1 MEPVPIVMYV
11 SSDEEEEEV
20 ACLEEKGRR
29 AIDLD
34 WIKEFLDMSDEETN
48 EVVVLDEVK
57 KPELKSKSLDVKK
70 VDDDDEEEE
79 EDDCVVLDGDP
90 ENRVTSVEGL
100 STGSDELVVVGEKG
114 QIACRDYPHPRHL
127 CVKFP
132 YSSAPH
138 EKHCDQCH
146 CYVCDSVAPCLKWGT
161 GHLGTDHC
169 HATDK
174 SETWRTL
181 RKNFMLGKTAPLLAS
196 STHGTL
202 SDVRTVQH
210 NHTLPLD
217 IMLLSPNSMLLNHTS
232 LSTATHPCSPV
243 NVIPQNQASRT
254 ITMHERSSLYSSLRN
269 HVSSPNA
276 IPECSTATNFTIP
289 SGTNNG
295 RCRVS
300 GSTLV
305 RNRYQSHS
313 VPQHGLGVRNHAIQR
328 VRGHGVSS
336 LGHQFLHS
344 HMMLN
349 RLGSVGVGSTLPMNH
364 SAHGASGFDN
374 HINPAQ
380 QYGRYHA
387 ATGFLNNRTCYG
399 QNDVCVPQ
407 NLLYPDPCSQP
418 NNLRSVSNYS
428 TAYET
433 QLCYLSNGSQN
444 FYANCVQGNNV
455 PSSNVASLSIN
466 RVLNEHQVGSQNE
479 NACGNVIHC
488 GTTRQYSCQQ
498 KHYDTSQIESALK
511 ADFSA
516 FDSSRMED
524 TSQSISHLQGSG
536 SMNIYSAK
544 ESGAQFTG
552 STCLGSVD
560 DIKQWLFDE
569 ENSVPVG
576 ADVALAFDSELNIPS
591 PDLSTF
597 DASTFL
603 YDFENSWDCPAQSL
617 V

>member
-146 CYVCDSVAPCLKWGT
+146 CYVCDSVAPCLKGT

-196 STHGTL
+196 STH
-202 SDVRTVQH
+202 
-210 NHTLPLD
+210 
-217 IMLLSPNSMLLNHTS
+217 
-232 LSTATHPCSPV
+232 V

-498 KHYDTSQIESALK
+498 KHYDT
-511 ADFSA
+511 
-516 FDSSRMED
+516 R
-524 TSQSISHLQGSG
+524 